1 MYIPVFE
8 LACFVWGTISVICR
22 KRYRRSFSGLEKNLK
37 SGNLVVEDQL
47 FRKHGLMN
55 KLSSTG
61 KISDMLRA
69 MAVTGKKQRQII
81 FAAASKDLET
91 VFSCVATIAI
101 RCKRSFVD
109 LKDRAGFPGSPCKR
123 IIINRVMSVITMSE
137 DLYTGVF
144 HYIDK
149 SFCVF
154 GSGTAAVIP
163 GMHAGNGVIK
173 FA

>member
-8 LACFVWGTISVICR
+8 LACFVWGGQYLLSVG
-22 KRYRRSFSGLEKNLK
+22 KDTEDHSLVLEKNLE

-91 VFSCVATIAI
+91 VFSCVANDSH
-101 RCKRSFVD
+101 KVQESFD
-109 LKDRAGFPGSPCKR
+109 
-123 IIINRVMSVITMSE
+123 
-137 DLYTGVF
+137 
-144 HYIDK
+144 
-149 SFCVF
+149 
-154 GSGTAAVIP
+154 
-163 GMHAGNGVIK
+163 
-173 FA
+173 

>member
-1 MYIPVFE
+1 M
-8 LACFVWGTISVICR
+8 
-22 KRYRRSFSGLEKNLK
+22 
-37 SGNLVVEDQL
+37 D
-47 FRKHGLMN
+47 
-55 KLSSTG
+55 
-61 KISDMLRA
+61 KISGICKVADMFRSV
-69 MAVTGKKQRQII
+69 AVAGKKQWQAV
-81 FAAASKDLET
+81 FATVMKTLET
-91 VFSCVATIAI
+91 VLPGITTIAI
-101 RCKRSFVD
+101 WCKRSLVD
-109 LKDRAGFPGSPCKR
+109 LKDRAVFLSSPGKH

-173 FA
+173 FT

>member
-22 KRYRRSFSGLEKNLK
+22 KRYRRSFSGLEKNLE

-69 MAVTGKKQRQII
+69 MAVTGKKQR
-81 FAAASKDLET
+81 
-91 VFSCVATIAI
+91 
-101 RCKRSFVD
+101 
-109 LKDRAGFPGSPCKR
+109 
-123 IIINRVMSVITMSE
+123 
-137 DLYTGVF
+137 
-144 HYIDK
+144 
-149 SFCVF
+149 
-154 GSGTAAVIP
+154 
-163 GMHAGNGVIK
+163 
-173 FA
+173 

>member
-22 KRYRRSFSGLEKNLK
+22 KRYRRSFSGLEKNLE

-69 MAVTGKKQRQII
+69 MAVTGKKQRRSYLRQ
-81 FAAASKDLET
+81 LEG
-91 VFSCVATIAI
+91 S
-101 RCKRSFVD
+101 RNSFLLCRHDSHKVQEK
-109 LKDRAGFPGSPCKR
+109 LR
-123 IIINRVMSVITMSE
+123 
-137 DLYTGVF
+137 
-144 HYIDK
+144 
-149 SFCVF
+149 
-154 GSGTAAVIP
+154 
-163 GMHAGNGVIK
+163 
-173 FA
+173 

>member
-22 KRYRRSFSGLEKNLK
+22 KRYRRSFSGLEKNLE

-81 FAAASKDLET
+81 FAAH
-91 VFSCVATIAI
+91 I
-101 RCKRSFVD
+101 
-109 LKDRAGFPGSPCKR
+109 
-123 IIINRVMSVITMSE
+123 SVIFTKGWGDMNYEGSRN
-137 DLYTGVF
+137 
-144 HYIDK
+144 
-149 SFCVF
+149 SFLLCRHDSHKVQE
-154 GSGTAAVIP
+154 
-163 GMHAGNGVIK
+163 K
-173 FA
+173 LR